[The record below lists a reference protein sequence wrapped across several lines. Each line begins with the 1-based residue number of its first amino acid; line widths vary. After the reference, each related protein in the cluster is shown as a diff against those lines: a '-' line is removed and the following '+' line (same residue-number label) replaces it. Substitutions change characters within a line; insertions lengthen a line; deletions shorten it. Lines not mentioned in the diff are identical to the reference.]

1 MEGILAI
8 RDGIRDFVRKY
19 NEIVIPVFR
28 FIVYFIV
35 YTSINS
41 MFGYS
46 NLFDRSTVVLLL
58 AIICALVSDPLAMLI
73 AGAVLLV
80 NTLAVAT
87 EVGALFLVLF
97 TLMYSLYMRM
107 FPKSC
112 YVLALV
118 PVMMLWGMTYAIPFV
133 VLMTA
138 GAIGIIPT
146 AFGVIIYYFAKY
158 VEEARDAL
166 AVKTEEEDFQAFK
179 YIVDNLKDN
188 KDMIALILAFA
199 FVIVGAYVVYR
210 LSINFAWFIAIGVCA
225 LMNLVFTSV
234 VGVPDS
240 FGTVFVWTLLG
251 VVIALLLQFCKGI
264 VDYSKKEVVQFE
276 DDEYYYYVK
285 AIPKL
290 GNPQKVPPKNKK
302 KTATNKKVTTGKQ
315 SSTNNSSRTNV
326 SAKNGINKG
335 TESVSDGASANIQKG
350 LKTDFVSE
358 AIKENMASSRTRDY

>member
-1 MEGILAI
+1 MEGILAV

-112 YVLALV
+112 YVLAIV

-146 AFGVIIYYFAKY
+146 AFGIVIYYFAKY

-188 KDMIALILAFA
+188 KDMMALILAFA

-210 LSINFAWFIAIGVCA
+210 LSINFAWFIAIGVA
-225 LMNLVFTSV
+225 AVMNLIFTSV

-251 VVIALLLQFCKGI
+251 VFIALLLQFCKGI

-290 GNPQKVPPKNKK
+290 GNPQKEPPKKKK
-302 KTATNKKVTTGKQ
+302 KTTGNKKVATGTK
-315 SSTNNSSRTNV
+315 NNSSRANV
-326 SAKNGINKG
+326 SAKNGLNKEA
-335 TESVSDGASANIQKG
+335 ESDSSVTSANGQKG
-350 LKTDFVSE
+350 LKTDFVSA
-358 AIKENMASSRTRDY
+358 AIKENMASDRTRDY